1 MTSGSM
7 QNYYND
13 VVNDDANKNDSGNY
27 RINNKITISKSFEY
41 KTKITGSTPVDNG
54 RLDTNWTTSGDFFWF
69 TFNQLWNRADLSWS
83 KNCVISEM
91 SRIPDLLASSTA
103 NPPNNRVALTQTNG

>member
-13 VVNDDANKNDSGNY
+13 VVNDDVNKNDSGNY

-41 KTKITGSTPVDNG
+41 KAKITGSAPVDNG
-54 RLDTNWTTSGDFFWF
+54 RLDTSWTTFGDLF
-69 TFNQLWNRADLSWS
+69 DLPLI
-83 KNCVISEM
+83 NCEIEPICHGQKIV
-91 SRIPDLLASSTA
+91 
-103 NPPNNRVALTQTNG
+103 